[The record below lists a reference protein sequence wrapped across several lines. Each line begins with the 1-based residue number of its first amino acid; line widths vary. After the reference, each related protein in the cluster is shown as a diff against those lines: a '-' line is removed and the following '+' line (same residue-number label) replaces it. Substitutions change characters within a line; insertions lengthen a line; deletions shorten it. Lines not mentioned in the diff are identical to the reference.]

1 MGDRYLLELADIAR
15 GAGLAVVEVDDWQY
29 RARSSGGYDGDRP
42 WAFVW
47 HHTASQTTAQN
58 DVNYIVAGNDDS
70 PIANL
75 YLARD
80 GVVWVC
86 AGGATNTNGKGGPY
100 AVSRGTVP
108 VDSLNTHGVSCEIAN
123 SGVGESYPQVQIDA
137 AFRLS
142 LAVCDA
148 LWLEPTD
155 ALGHFDWTPGR
166 KIDPA
171 TAAAVQG
178 PWRPASVNSSG
189 TWSLADLH
197 AELLARHLTNGED
210 DMSAAT
216 LWRPKGY
223 TNVFL
228 IGAGNTIN
236 VSGATMESL
245 VARGVP
251 VVVDEHAQMLETVL
265 YQTGLTTADLV
276 PGGG

>member
-1 MGDRYLLELADIAR
+1 MGDRYLLELADVAR

-29 RARSSGGYDGDRP
+29 RARGSGGYDGDRP

-47 HHTASQTTAQN
+47 HHTASQTSAEN

-108 VDSLNTHGVSCEIAN
+108 VDSLNTHAVSCEIAN

-137 AFRLS
+137 AFTLS
-142 LAVCDA
+142 LAVCDW

-171 TAAAVQG
+171 TADAVQG
-178 PWRPASVNSSG
+178 PWRPGAVNSSG

-251 VVVDEHAQMLETVL
+251 VVVDDHAQMLETVL
-265 YQTGLTTADLV
+265 FQTGLTTADLV